1 MKAKDESLLPTFLPE
16 LRHLQILLQKKK
28 DPEHLD
34 NNFTSQKGLV
44 STKELT
50 LPKSRTYGWITKL
63 NQYLLSFSSCVCTY
77 CKNWNWL
84 VKNDKPWCYL
94 FESPTLLEF
103 HNWFESLSAKNSN
116 FLSKFWNISWSL
128 KLTCLQTFIG

>member
-1 MKAKDESLLPTFLPE
+1 MEAKDESLLPTFLPE

-50 LPKSRTYGWITKL
+50 LPKSCTYGWITKL
-63 NQYLLSFSSCVCTY
+63 NQYLLSFSSCVCPY
-77 CKNWNWL
+77 CKN
-84 VKNDKPWCYL
+84 
-94 FESPTLLEF
+94 
-103 HNWFESLSAKNSN
+103 
-116 FLSKFWNISWSL
+116 
-128 KLTCLQTFIG
+128 